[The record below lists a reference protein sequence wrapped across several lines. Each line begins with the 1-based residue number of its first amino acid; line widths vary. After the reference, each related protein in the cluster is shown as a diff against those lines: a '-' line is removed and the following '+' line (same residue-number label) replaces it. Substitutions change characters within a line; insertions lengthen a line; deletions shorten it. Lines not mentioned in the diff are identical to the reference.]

1 MRTTFPV
8 IAAGTSSILAYMV
21 APGESLDQNLQKLIE
36 GTQKIWQR
44 IASNSVQIKG
54 VKKNINGTVG
64 SLLPLGKPHI

>member
-1 MRTTFPV
+1 
-8 IAAGTSSILAYMV
+8 MV

>member
-1 MRTTFPV
+1 MT
-8 IAAGTSSILAYMV
+8 AAGTSSILAYLV